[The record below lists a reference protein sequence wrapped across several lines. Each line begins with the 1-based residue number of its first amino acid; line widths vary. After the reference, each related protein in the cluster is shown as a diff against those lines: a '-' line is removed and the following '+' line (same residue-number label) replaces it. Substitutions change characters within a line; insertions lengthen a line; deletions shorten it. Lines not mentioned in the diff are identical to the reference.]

1 MNFVSNKKFI
11 FLGLLSLCSCSAGL
25 ERRMDKELG
34 ELRSIQADQTV
45 QISEMRQEIRQLT
58 GRLDEIQHV
67 SQGRTQQL
75 EKSLEQL
82 GNRLPPPSG
91 VPEELFV
98 KDEEKISRIEG
109 PASDAYKKAL
119 LSLRNADFKSA
130 QASFN
135 AFANQNPGT
144 AFTDNA
150 LFWSGISSMKL
161 GEFDQAVV
169 SFSEVY
175 QKYPAE
181 DMVAPALYYMGES
194 LFSLG
199 SGNDGVLTFQKLIDE
214 HPQSEYAQKAKSRI
228 KIPPGSKSGR

>member
-1 MNFVSNKKFI
+1 MSSQVSKFVLTSSLV
-11 FLGLLSLCSCSAGL
+11 FLSSCSASL
-25 ERRMDKELG
+25 ERRLDRELG

-58 GRLDEIQHV
+58 GRLDEIQHL
-67 SQGRTQQL
+67 SQGRTQQI

-82 GNRLPPPSG
+82 GSRLPPPSG
-91 VPEELFV
+91 VPEDLFS
-98 KDEEKISRIEG
+98 KDESKISKIEG

-119 LSLRNADFKSA
+119 SSLRSGDFKSA
-130 QASFN
+130 QIAFNEFAS
-135 AFANQNPGT
+135 QNPGT

-150 LFWSGISSMKL
+150 MFWSGISSMKL
-161 GEFDQAVV
+161 GEYDQAVV
-169 SFSEVY
+169 SFSDVY

-194 LFSLG
+194 LFALG

-214 HPQSEYAQKAKSRI
+214 HPSSEYAQKAKGRI
-228 KIPPGSKSGR
+228 KMPAGSKK